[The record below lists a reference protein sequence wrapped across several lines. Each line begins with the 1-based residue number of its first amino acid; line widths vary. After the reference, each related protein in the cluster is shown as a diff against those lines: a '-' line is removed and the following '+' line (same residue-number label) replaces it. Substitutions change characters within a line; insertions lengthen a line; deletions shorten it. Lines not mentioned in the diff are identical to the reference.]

1 MSDNFSIKYYLLIPF
16 AKYFFNSII
25 TYIFANKIISMEDN
39 KYYTPD
45 LEDIRIGYSC
55 EIKSNDNWDFY
66 VVGEGYENITINRA
80 INETKFGGIRTPYL
94 TKEDIESEKWK
105 WDRTYSCYMKND
117 VKLWLEDNQ
126 KLSLMVEHD
135 YLFNGECKSINEF
148 KYITEKLL
156 KIK

>member
-1 MSDNFSIKYYLLIPF
+1 MKYY
-16 AKYFFNSII
+16 N
-25 TYIFANKIISMEDN
+25 
-39 KYYTPD
+39 PD